1 MISVREAKTFPKN
14 RCREWRDKFVCVEGT
29 HSQNLCTLCTERI
42 CKYNSGLLLL
52 TFLYPLEHEYLYF
65 VSEPFDRTNTAR
77 AVHEK
82 IKFDAIKAE
91 FTEVSLLMSA
101 LKYKYMFNIKI

>member
-1 MISVREAKTFPKN
+1 M
-14 RCREWRDKFVCVEGT
+14 
-29 HSQNLCTLCTERI
+29 
-42 CKYNSGLLLL
+42 
-52 TFLYPLEHEYLYF
+52 FLYPLEHEYLYF